1 MAIYFNDFLYLCRM
15 FLKRYNLFYAIV
27 ILIVTGSCS
36 GYEKLLK
43 SSDYKLKYEKA
54 FEYYY
59 EEDYS
64 KAMNLFEQLMPV
76 YRGTQQADSV
86 NFYHAMCNYKMGDY
100 LLAGHHFKNFATIY
114 GNSPFAED
122 AEFLHAYCHYKNS
135 PRPTLDQESSFKAI
149 EAFQLFMIQYPNSD
163 RQDEAIKIIREL
175 QNKLVEKSYLSARL
189 YYDLGDYKASIIA
202 LNNSLIEYP
211 DTKFREE
218 IKYLIL
224 KSHFLLAENSVE
236 SKKRERFQETL
247 DEYYSFVAEFPES
260 EHIREVRKIYE
271 QTALI
276 LNLNQQASN

>member
-1 MAIYFNDFLYLCRM
+1 M
-15 FLKRYNLFYAIV
+15 FLKRTNILYAIV
-27 ILIVTGSCS
+27 ILSVTSACS

-54 FEYYY
+54 FEYYH

-64 KAMNLFEQLMPV
+64 KAMNLFEQLIPV

-100 LLAGHHFKNFATIY
+100 LLAGHHFKNFATVY

-122 AEFLHAYCHYKNS
+122 AEFLSAYCHYKSS
-135 PRPTLDQESSFKAI
+135 PRPSLDQESTYKAI
-149 EAFQLFMIQYPNSD
+149 EAFQLFMIQYPNSE
-163 RQDEAIKIIREL
+163 RLNEAREIILEL
-175 QNKLVEKSYLSARL
+175 QNKLVEKSYMSAKL

-224 KSHFLLAENSVE
+224 KSHYLLAQNSIE

-247 DEYYSFVAEFPES
+247 DEYYSFIAEFPES
-260 EHIREVRKIYE
+260 EYSKEVKSIYE
-271 QTALI
+271 QTAQA